1 MLQVLSLVLKNEEKP
16 AKPQRAGI
24 LHCLMY
30 NQAPSAPRTA
40 GSSSVN
46 EPGPPAAPL
55 AEEKII
61 QSIIET
67 QRGWAGRDLKAPAP
81 AVGLSPPPPHPPQI
95 RLPRAPYHGLGHPQM
110 GQSSPLV
117 VSAHSCLSSHA
128 APPSGK
134 VPAGLTAPTP
144 ASAGPVPA
152 CPRAAVLRAAG
163 FAQGLRV
170 PGSNAHYGTEQLQR
184 G

>member
-81 AVGLSPPPPHPPQI
+81 AVGLSPPPPTPPRSGCPGPHI
-95 RLPRAPYHGLGHPQM
+95 MALGTHRWGRALLWWFLPTRVSLPTQLPPVGRCLLG
-110 GQSSPLV
+110 SPLPPLPLLG
-117 VSAHSCLSSHA
+117 LS
-128 APPSGK
+128 
-134 VPAGLTAPTP
+134 L
-144 ASAGPVPA
+144 PVPELL
-152 CPRAAVLRAAG
+152 CC
-163 FAQGLRV
+163 GLLALHRD
-170 PGSNAHYGTEQLQR
+170 
-184 G
+184 

>member
-81 AVGLSPPPPHPPQI
+81 AVGLSPPPPPPPDQAAQGPI
-95 RLPRAPYHGLGHPQM
+95 SWPWAPTDGAELSFGGFCPLVSLFPR
-110 GQSSPLV
+110 SSPQWEGACW
-117 VSAHSCLSSHA
+117 AHRSHPCLCWACPCLSQS
-128 APPSGK
+128 
-134 VPAGLTAPTP
+134 
-144 ASAGPVPA
+144 
-152 CPRAAVLRAAG
+152 CCAAG
-163 FAQGLRV
+163 CWLCTGIK
-170 PGSNAHYGTEQLQR
+170 GSWKQR
-184 G
+184 ALWH